1 MSAIVLFC
9 CAGWGKVGLLPS
21 RGGGRLWGGPAV
33 RVCHGSGFPQE
44 SHFFGSEGAELKKE
58 HGDFLAGRNRDLR
71 CSCLEASVESQRL
84 WLLAG
89 AHQGEGGREIT
100 NILLTPFLSCNPS
113 PALTIFE
120 NTDFFCNGFKK
131 QSYLFCQ
138 PCFSLALSLALTLIR
153 TSLASLAWR
162 FPLLLRTAKVTLL
175 ARWIFSAL
183 TV

>member
-71 CSCLEASVESQRL
+71 CSYLEASVESQRL
-84 WLLAG
+84 WLLVG
-89 AHQGEGGREIT
+89 TCQGEGGRRIT
-100 NILLTPFLSCNPS
+100 NTLLTPFLFRNPS

-120 NTDFFCNGFKK
+120 NT
-131 QSYLFCQ
+131 
-138 PCFSLALSLALTLIR
+138 
-153 TSLASLAWR
+153 ASRLLLQW
-162 FPLLLRTAKVTLL
+162 FQKPILPLLP
-175 ARWIFSAL
+175 AL
-183 TV
+183 FFPSFEFGIDIN